1 MAGLARAVASVGGVG
16 FLRPGPGSWGS
27 ATVLP
32 LALAPNWA
40 ALLAATLFTI
50 VGLWAVS
57 RLPEAETDPGW
68 IVVDEA
74 AGMSL
79 ALAFADGL
87 LASAIAFSLFRAFD
101 IGKPGPIGW
110 LDRRGGTMGVLGD
123 DLMAGLL
130 AGLVVL
136 GLRMILP

>member
-1 MAGLARAVASVGGVG
+1 MAGLARAVASLGGIG
-16 FLRPGPGSWGS
+16 RLGPGPGTWGS
-27 ATVLP
+27 AAVLP
-32 LALAPNWA
+32 LAAAPVWA
-40 ALLAATLFTI
+40 PLLAATLFT
-50 VGLWAVS
+50 VAGLWAVA

-68 IVVDEA
+68 VVVDEA

-87 LASAIAFSLFRAFD
+87 FAAAIAFSLFRAFD
-101 IGKPGPIGW
+101 IGKPGPVGW
-110 LDRRGGTMGVLGD
+110 LDRRGGTMGVMGD
-123 DLMAGLL
+123 DLLAGFL